1 MPRLRI
7 RTWKI
12 VSISTIFSWRRHF
25 CYFCHLI
32 TISSNLTLLSA
43 SLALFDDKCTNS
55 RISAVASSSLSW
67 KSRISSS
74 KLLSK
79 IYQKPQND
87 YWKTFKRWIQSDMLW
102 SYTNKRKRI
111 IAHKRGCF
119 WVVKNSIWIANAKIL
134 LRTRILR

>member
-1 MPRLRI
+1 MKNCFDFDNFQL
-7 RTWKI
+7 
-12 VSISTIFSWRRHF
+12 SWRRHF

-119 WVVKNSIWIANAKIL
+119 WVCKEFNMDSKCKNTFKDTYS
-134 LRTRILR
+134 